1 MEVPAGQGKSRIAA
15 GIAYLILD
23 TSDVHVYM
31 VYPNTGL
38 KNRDFKEQEDL
49 FKVLHK
55 IKPDTKK
62 RLKYVVGVGSITKK
76 EECVLIV
83 DESDEIMFRNLRTF
97 WKKIK
102 EEDRSVICLTAAAD
116 DKYEGGVEE
125 QALKTMGF

>member
-1 MEVPAGQGKSRIAA
+1 M
-15 GIAYLILD
+15 
-23 TSDVHVYM
+23 
-31 VYPNTGL
+31 
-38 KNRDFKEQEDL
+38 
-49 FKVLHK
+49 HK

-76 EECVLIV
+76 EECVLIF
-83 DESDEIMFRNLRTF
+83 DESDEIMFRSLKTF